1 MKTFAEIVEDVKQLS
16 PAGKEELH
24 DFLQKYLI
32 EERRRGILKNAEASL
47 HEYGHSKLQC
57 FTDVA
62 QMMDYLSN

>member
-1 MKTFAEIVEDVKQLS
+1 LKTFADIVEDVTQLS
-16 PAGKEELH
+16 PEKEELH

-32 EERRRGILKNAEASL
+32 EESRRETLENADLSL
-47 HEYGHSKLQC
+47 HEYGYSKLQC